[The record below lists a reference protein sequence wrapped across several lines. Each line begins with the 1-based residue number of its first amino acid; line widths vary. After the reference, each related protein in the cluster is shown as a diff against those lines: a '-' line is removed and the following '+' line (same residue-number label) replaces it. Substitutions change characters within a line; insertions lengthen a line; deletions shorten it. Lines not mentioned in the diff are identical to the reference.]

1 MAVGRVMR
9 IGRSLDNE
17 LVVSDLQVSR
27 HHAEFRAT
35 SDGRFEIVDL
45 GSHNGTYVN
54 GQPVRQQ
61 IIGPNDIVGV
71 GHSTFRLVG
80 DRLEEFVDTGDV
92 SFSARH
98 LTVTV
103 DGGKQILKDVSF
115 GVPEKSLIAVI
126 GPSGSGKSTL
136 LKALTGY
143 RPANQG
149 DVLYDNRNLYKQFAE
164 LRQRIG
170 LVPQDDI
177 LHKELTV
184 RKALRYA
191 AKLRFP
197 GDTAVSEREARIE
210 EVLRELK
217 LDIHKD
223 KKVTALSGGQRKRVS
238 VALELLTKPS
248 LIFLDEPT
256 SGLDPGMD
264 RDVMQL
270 LRGLADDGRTVLV
283 VTHSVAE
290 LALCD
295 KLLVMAPGGSVAY
308 FGPPEEA
315 LNFFGYETWAD
326 VFSAFE
332 NYRDYDWAGR
342 WKGSQHYQMYAAD
355 IDAVAPQSVHVQPQ
369 MVHPPKAQSWGS
381 QLWTLVRRYCSVIA
395 SDRGFIALMLL
406 LPAVLGGVSC
416 VIPSDYGLAPPAPH
430 HFNQDAGTI
439 MLILSVGAC
448 FAGAANSVREL
459 IKERVIYERERA
471 VGLSRSAYL
480 MSKVIVLGVIT
491 AVQGVLIT
499 AIGFSVR
506 KLPEHGVVIKN
517 LLSRRALP
525 GDHRPRLHLDDDR
538 PRDLLAGQDRRE
550 DDAAAGD
557 VRDRPG
563 RLHRHHV
570 QDLRLAGCRA
580 GRLADALTLGHR
592 RRGSLAEPLAH
603 HGPDGQEQPQ
613 QPRPAL
619 VAHRSASGRSTW
631 SSSFSS
637 APPAASWSPGCCAA
651 TSRRSC
657 ASNRPVRTPK
667 GGGTREGAAA
677 LRRLAEV
684 CAPRRSVGRV
694 HVVHRA
700 VHLGRVVAGGGD
712 VGDRVV
718 DVPGGAVDVVRLEGR
733 VDDLQQTLG
742 GDAGGG
748 VGVPV
753 VDGVGVA
760 GGLPHDVAVEA
771 VVGARDALGV
781 HDVQG
786 LLDPAVKVVG
796 VGLGGAG
803 AGAALTG
810 LRSSERLA
818 ASLSARSLSAFALA
832 AASASAFFLASA
844 SAFACLAA
852 LSDCLESSSDW
863 VAPKE
868 EAFQATGFTEAACW
882 PLPSAEAPGT
892 SANARAAAPA
902 AAMPSGGELVDLGQ
916 TGIARDG
923 GAHAEQN
930 LFQSRES
937 QWPGTV
943 REKRRTFRSTA
954 PCDAAIVSGCKKS
967 CGKGVTY
974 YPASLTRGVR
984 SARRIDSLP
993 AEAAPY
999 GPLTRP
1005 LGGFVRDV
1013 RPMSGL
1019 TPGAAHAH
1027 PVCPNP
1033 YAKFAIKKNA

>member
-1 MAVGRVMR
+1 MPELVLELNGQTWTLDPSRSYTLGRDPQGDVVLEDARVSWRHAIVRWSGRSWVIEDQGSTNGTFVQGQRVHQMEVGPGSAVHLGNAADGPRLMFGAAAAASGDLYSAQTALAAQGQAQPVQHQQHQQQPAAGWAHQAAQAPQPQAYQQPPQQGGWQQQHQQPPHAQQHAQPPQHQQPHIPQQAAAPAGQPAAGTGGAPPVYGDRSPTSFHQMAVGRVMR
-9 IGRSLDNE
+9 IGRALENE
-17 LVVSDLQVSR
+17 LVVADLQVSR

-35 SDGRFEIVDL
+35 GDGRFEIVDL

-54 GQPVRQQ
+54 GQPVSRQ
-61 IIGPNDIVGV
+61 IIGPQDIVGV

-177 LHKELTV
+177 LHKELSV

-197 GDTAVSEREARIE
+197 GDTAPAEREARID

-223 KKVTALSGGQRKRVS
+223 KKVTSLSGGQRKRVS

-355 IDAVAPQSVHVQPQ
+355 IDAVAPQQVTPQ
-369 MVHPPKAQSWGS
+369 VVKPPKPQSWGS
-381 QLWTLVRRYCSVIA
+381 QLWTLMRRYCSVIA
-395 SDRGFIALMLL
+395 SDRGFLALMVI

-416 VIPSDYGLAPPAPH
+416 VIPSDFGLGAPARG

-439 MLILSVGAC
+439 MLILAVGMC
-448 FAGAANSVREL
+448 FSGAANSVREL

-491 AVQGVLIT
+491 AFQGVIIC

-506 KLPEHGVVIKN
+506 KLPETGLIVKNAPAVELCLMIIALGITSMMIGLVISSLVKTAEKTMPLLVMYAIVQVVFTGIMFKIYN
-517 LLSRRALP
+517 SPGIEQFAWLMPSRWAVAGTATTLDLSHIMAP
-525 GDHRPRLHLDDDR
+525 MDR
-538 PRDLLAGQDRRE
+538 SNPTSTDQLWQHTAGQWSIDLVVLLLLGV
-550 DDAAAGD
+550 ACGFAVA
-557 VRDRPG
+557 
-563 RLHRHHV
+563 RL
-570 QDLRLAGCRA
+570 
-580 GRLADALTLGHR
+580 
-592 RRGSLAEPLAH
+592 
-603 HGPDGQEQPQ
+603 
-613 QPRPAL
+613 
-619 VAHRSASGRSTW
+619 
-631 SSSFSS
+631 
-637 APPAASWSPGCCAA
+637 
-651 TSRRSC
+651 
-657 ASNRPVRTPK
+657 
-667 GGGTREGAAA
+667 
-677 LRRLAEV
+677 LRRHEPEV
-684 CAPRRSVGRV
+684 MR
-694 HVVHRA
+694 
-700 VHLGRVVAGGGD
+700 
-712 VGDRVV
+712 
-718 DVPGGAVDVVRLEGR
+718 
-733 VDDLQQTLG
+733 
-742 GDAGGG
+742 
-748 VGVPV
+748 
-753 VDGVGVA
+753 
-760 GGLPHDVAVEA
+760 
-771 VVGARDALGV
+771 
-781 HDVQG
+781 
-786 LLDPAVKVVG
+786 K
-796 VGLGGAG
+796 
-803 AGAALTG
+803 
-810 LRSSERLA
+810 
-818 ASLSARSLSAFALA
+818 
-832 AASASAFFLASA
+832 
-844 SAFACLAA
+844 
-852 LSDCLESSSDW
+852 
-863 VAPKE
+863 
-868 EAFQATGFTEAACW
+868 
-882 PLPSAEAPGT
+882 
-892 SANARAAAPA
+892 
-902 AAMPSGGELVDLGQ
+902 
-916 TGIARDG
+916 
-923 GAHAEQN
+923 
-930 LFQSRES
+930 
-937 QWPGTV
+937 
-943 REKRRTFRSTA
+943 
-954 PCDAAIVSGCKKS
+954 
-967 CGKGVTY
+967 
-974 YPASLTRGVR
+974 
-984 SARRIDSLP
+984 
-993 AEAAPY
+993 
-999 GPLTRP
+999 
-1005 LGGFVRDV
+1005 
-1013 RPMSGL
+1013 
-1019 TPGAAHAH
+1019 
-1027 PVCPNP
+1027 
-1033 YAKFAIKKNA
+1033 